1 MLGYTSWKQSEQ
13 GCDRSIY
20 VIEAESMRSD
30 MVGIIKGS
38 RVNEGE
44 RVAWTCTILGAE

>member
-20 VIEAESMRSD
+20 VIGAESMWSY
-30 MVGIIKGS
+30 MVDIINGS

-44 RVAWTCTILGAE
+44 MVA